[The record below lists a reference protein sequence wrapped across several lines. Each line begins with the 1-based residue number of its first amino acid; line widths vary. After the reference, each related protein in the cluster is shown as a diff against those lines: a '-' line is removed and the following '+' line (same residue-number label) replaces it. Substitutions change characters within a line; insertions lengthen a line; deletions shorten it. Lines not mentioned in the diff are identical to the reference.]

1 MSTNNALLDENSNK
15 RAAGPRP
22 FVAERRALLLAIFG
36 RCEKEGFLYKTTHRA
51 SRRNSSNLTLEHSS
65 LVDRREIKSMATN
78 KWGCEQFGKHLSC
91 RVLVDALLCPQVLG
105 HRVSLNRGRS
115 NAAIIT
121 MTTTNHVVLATTTTR
136 STTVS
141 SVSSVVVRARRP
153 FAPPHGAPDN
163 GNGGSS
169 RPRHHEHH

>member
-1 MSTNNALLDENSNK
+1 MSTNNALLLDENPSK

-22 FVAERRALLLAIFG
+22 FVAERRALLLAIIFG
-36 RCEKEGFLYKTTHRA
+36 RCCEKEGFLYKTTRRA

-65 LVDRREIKSMATN
+65 LVDRRREIKSMATN
-78 KWGCEQFGKHLSC
+78 KWGCEQFGEHLSC

-115 NAAIIT
+115 NATIIT
-121 MTTTNHVVLATTTTR
+121 ITTTNHVVLATTTT

-141 SVSSVVVRARRP
+141 SVFISGGTCARTVRTSTR
-153 FAPPHGAPDN
+153 
-163 GNGGSS
+163 S
-169 RPRHHEHH
+169 PR